1 MKMLVVLGAAKEIC
15 AFSVM
20 ALEGAEKYMDK
31 LCV

>member
-1 MKMLVVLGAAKEIC
+1 MKMLVVLETVKEIC